1 VVIVPTATPPR
12 TARANT
18 AFCSSP
24 GPPIAIGIM
33 PTIMAAAVI
42 STGRKRVTPADSAAS
57 KALMPA
63 SRCSRAKVTSRI
75 EFADA
80 IPIAIMAPISEGT
93 CFAISAPTESGYWG
107 FYSLDFAKVRASY
120 NEQKGLLLRIPASV
134 NDGGSEKSVGD
145 IKVRI
150 NRKNDNSVT
159 IEGE

>member
-1 VVIVPTATPPR
+1 
-12 TARANT
+12 
-18 AFCSSP
+18 
-24 GPPIAIGIM
+24 
-33 PTIMAAAVI
+33 
-42 STGRKRVTPADSAAS
+42 
-57 KALMPA
+57 
-63 SRCSRAKVTSRI
+63 
-75 EFADA
+75 
-80 IPIAIMAPISEGT
+80 MAPISEGT